1 MGQYMLLLVG
11 RGAQPQATD
20 AETQDYNARW
30 MEYMGGLARSG
41 VLRAGAPFATAGK
54 VVQRGTVSDVELRE
68 VDIGGFLLI
77 EAESAEAVA
86 RIAEQAPH
94 IALGGSVIVRPCLEV
109 PPPPGSP
116 Q

>member
-11 RGAQPQATD
+11 RDAQPQATD
-20 AETQDYNARW
+20 AETRDYNVRW
-30 MEYMGGLARSG
+30 MEYFGGLARSG
-41 VLRAGAPFATAGK
+41 VLHSGAPFAATGK
-54 VVQRGTVSDVELRE
+54 VVQRGTVSDADIHD

-77 EAESAEAVA
+77 EAESAEAA
-86 RIAEQAPH
+86 AQIAEQAPH

-116 Q
+116 P

>member
-11 RGAQPQATD
+11 RDAQPQATD

-30 MEYMGGLARSG
+30 MEYFGGLARSG
-41 VLRAGAPFATAGK
+41 VLRAGAPFAATGK
-54 VVQRGTVSDVELRE
+54 IVQGGTVSDAVVGE

-77 EAESAEAVA
+77 EAESADAA
-86 RIAEQAPH
+86 ALIAERAPH
-94 IALGGSVIVRPCLEV
+94 IALGGSVIIRPCLET
-109 PPPPGSP
+109 PPPPGRP